1 MERNNSKETFVKISE
16 TMHMLYLGSKLGTK
30 FCPSDQRLEVQ
41 VNYINCELFLINFL
55 EGPKLHKLQ
64 PIFWTKRIFQ

>member
-41 VNYINCELFLINFL
+41 VNYINSELFF
-55 EGPKLHKLQ
+55 
-64 PIFWTKRIFQ
+64 F